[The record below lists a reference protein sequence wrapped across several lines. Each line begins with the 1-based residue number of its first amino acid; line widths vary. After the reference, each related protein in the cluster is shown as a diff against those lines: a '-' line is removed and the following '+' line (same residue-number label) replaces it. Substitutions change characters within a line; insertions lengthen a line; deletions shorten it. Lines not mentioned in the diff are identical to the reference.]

1 MSCYFM
7 PCVFMSCNFTP
18 CNLVRQFHVLQIHI
32 LQFWRYVIFS
42 RPRLRTV
49 IERVEDN
56 VVHVTSLVGNSLTF
70 DVVYDNAT

>member
-1 MSCYFM
+1 
-7 PCVFMSCNFTP
+7 
-18 CNLVRQFHVLQIHI
+18 
-32 LQFWRYVIFS
+32 
-42 RPRLRTV
+42 LRTV